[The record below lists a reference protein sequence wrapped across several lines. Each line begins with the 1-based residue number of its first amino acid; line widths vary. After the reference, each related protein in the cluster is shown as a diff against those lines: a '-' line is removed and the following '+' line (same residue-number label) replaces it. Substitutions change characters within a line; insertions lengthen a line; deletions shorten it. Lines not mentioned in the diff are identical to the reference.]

1 RFAQQTATAVQ
12 AAHLPLAPSSNLEPA
27 THRIQLTM
35 TRPCFLVVDREFS
48 ANISTRKL
56 VIETAKFNVITAY
69 SGAEAIETVQ
79 RFPGVDGVVID
90 NVIRDMQPNDVVL
103 AIKKLYPKLPV
114 IMICGMHQQCP
125 AADYHLD
132 LFDPASLLELLHRLH
147 PKATAAIERTDK

>member
-1 RFAQQTATAVQ
+1 
-12 AAHLPLAPSSNLEPA
+12 
-27 THRIQLTM
+27 M
-35 TRPCFLVVDREFS
+35 TRPCFIVVDREFS

-90 NVIRDMQPNDVVL
+90 NVIRDMQPNDVAL

-125 AADYHLD
+125 AADYHLE
-132 LFDPASLLELLHRLH
+132 LFDPASLLELLQRLH
-147 PKATAAIERTDK
+147 PQAAAAIEHRDQTLSEEGR